1 MKLLGIFVIFWVF
14 VGVNSYG
21 ASIKSQI
28 QEIKQWQ
35 KQNALYPKDNFFQSL
50 IKHTMK
56 TKVGKKV
63 NSLIV
68 DCF

>member
-35 KQNALYPKDNFFQSL
+35 KQNALYPKDNFFNL
-50 IKHTMK
+50 A
-56 TKVGKKV
+56 
-63 NSLIV
+63 
-68 DCF
+68 